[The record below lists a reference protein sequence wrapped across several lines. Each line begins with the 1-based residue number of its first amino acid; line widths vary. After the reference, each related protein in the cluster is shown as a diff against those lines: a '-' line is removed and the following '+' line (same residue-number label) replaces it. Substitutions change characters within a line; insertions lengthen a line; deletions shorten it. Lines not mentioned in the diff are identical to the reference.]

1 MNISSITHI
10 FFDWGDTVM
19 IDDPASTTSM
29 LEWEVVQ
36 RVPGIE
42 EVLALLKANGKT
54 IVLATSAAVSDEDQ
68 IRLALARV
76 GLDSFFD
83 KIYCFKNTGLS
94 KSQEFYQ
101 YLLKDMQLL
110 PSQALMVGDSFE
122 KDVLSANKA
131 GYAAVWFNEKT
142 NENKRAALHISV
154 HSMKELANIF
164 AAGNA

>member
-1 MNISSITHI
+1 
-10 FFDWGDTVM
+10 M

-54 IVLATSAAVSDEDQ
+54 IVLATSAAVSDEEQ

-83 KIYCFKNTGLS
+83 KVYCFKNTGLG
-94 KSQEFYQ
+94 KGEEFYR

-110 PSQALMVGDSFE
+110 ASQALMVGDSFE
-122 KDVLSANKA
+122 KDVLSANKV
-131 GYAAVWFNEKT
+131 GIAAIWFNEKT
-142 NENKRAALHISV
+142 SENKRAPLYVTV
-154 HSMKELANIF
+154 HAMKELTNIF
-164 AAGNA
+164 ATGNG

>member
-1 MNISSITHI
+1 M
-10 FFDWGDTVM
+10 V
-19 IDDPASTTSM
+19 DDPASSTSM

-42 EVLALLKANGKT
+42 EVLALLKTNGKT
-54 IVLATSAAVSDEDQ
+54 IVLATSAAVSDEEQ

-83 KIYCFKNTGLS
+83 KIYCFKNTGLN

-131 GYAAVWFNEKT
+131 GIAAIWFNEKT
-142 NENKRAALHISV
+142 NENKRAALHINV

-164 AAGNA
+164 ATENG

>member
-1 MNISSITHI
+1 MNISSITHV

-19 IDDPASTTSM
+19 IDDPAVTTSM

-42 EVLALLKANGKT
+42 AVLTLLRTNGKT
-54 IVLATSAAVSDEDQ
+54 IVLATSAAVSDEGQ

-94 KSQEFYQ
+94 KGQEFYE
-101 YLLKDMQLL
+101 YLFKDMQLL

-131 GYAAVWFNEKT
+131 GIAAIWFNEKT
-142 NENKRAALHISV
+142 NENKRAPLYITAP
-154 HSMKELANIF
+154 SMKELANIF
-164 AAGNA
+164 ATGNG

>member
-1 MNISSITHI
+1 MNLSSITHV

-29 LEWEVVQ
+29 LEWEVVEP
-36 RVPGIE
+36 VSGVE
-42 EVLALLKANGKT
+42 ALLALLKTNGKT
-54 IVLATSAAVSDEDQ
+54 IILATSAAVSTEEQ

-83 KIYCFKNTGLS
+83 KIYCFKNTGLT
-94 KSQEFYQ
+94 KSEEFYR

-122 KDVLSANKA
+122 KDVLSANQA
-131 GYAAVWFNEKT
+131 GIATVWFNEKT
-142 NENKRAALHISV
+142 NANKRAPLCITV
-154 HSMKELANIF
+154 HSMKELVNIF
-164 AAGNA
+164 ATGNA

>member
-1 MNISSITHI
+1 
-10 FFDWGDTVM
+10 M

-42 EVLALLKANGKT
+42 EVLALLRTNGKT
-54 IVLATSAAVSDEDQ
+54 IVLATSAAVSDEEQ

-94 KSQEFYQ
+94 KGQEFYE

-110 PSQALMVGDSFE
+110 ASQALMVGDSFE
-122 KDVLSANKA
+122 KDVLSANQA
-131 GYAAVWFNEKT
+131 GIAAVWFNEKT
-142 NENKRAALHISV
+142 GENKRAPLCISV
-154 HSMKELANIF
+154 HSMKELVNIF
-164 AAGNA
+164 ATGNG

>member
-1 MNISSITHI
+1 
-10 FFDWGDTVM
+10 M
-19 IDDPASTTSM
+19 IDDPASTTCM

-54 IVLATSAAVSDEDQ
+54 IVLATSAAVSDEEQ
-68 IRLALARV
+68 ICLALARV

-94 KSQEFYQ
+94 KGQEFYQ
-101 YLLKDMQLL
+101 YLLKDMQIL

-131 GYAAVWFNEKT
+131 GIAAVWFNEKT
-142 NENKRAALHISV
+142 NENKRAALSITA
-154 HSMKELANIF
+154 HSMNELANIF
-164 AAGNA
+164 ATENG